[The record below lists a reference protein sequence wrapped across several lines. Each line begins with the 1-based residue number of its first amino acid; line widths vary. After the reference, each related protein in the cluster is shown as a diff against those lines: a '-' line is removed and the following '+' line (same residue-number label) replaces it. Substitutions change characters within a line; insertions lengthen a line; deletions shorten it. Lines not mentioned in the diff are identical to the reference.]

1 MIPTTRPMRRAGALC
16 SLLCLVALSIAAPSA
31 AFQAEDGDKPAL
43 DAVRLMDAAKER
55 LVVGDTTAAIARA
68 LLAREL
74 DPDIELPPIL
84 IERALMAQPVEG
96 VPQGPD
102 EQALFDLRNTVSD
115 LQRQVQD
122 QSRTLEDVE
131 RDLRDDERAEPVVQR
146 LEREIGD
153 LERQVDRLS
162 RDLSRLQRQVDR
174 LR

>member
-1 MIPTTRPMRRAGALC
+1 MTTNRPLLQRAGALGA
-16 SLLCLVALSIAAPSA
+16 LLVLVCLAIAAPSA
-31 AFQAEDGDKPAL
+31 AYQNEADDASL

-74 DPDIELPPIL
+74 DPDIELPPVL

-115 LQRQVQD
+115 LQRRVQD

-153 LERQVDRLS
+153 LEREVDRLS
-162 RDLSRLQRQVDR
+162 RDLARLQRQVDR

>member
-1 MIPTTRPMRRAGALC
+1 MTLRTPHRLRLGA
-16 SLLCLVALSIAAPSA
+16 LLCLAALAVAAPSA
-31 AFQAEDGDKPAL
+31 AWQDEVEDDPAL
-43 DAVRLMDAAKER
+43 DAVRLMDAARER

-74 DPDIELPPIL
+74 DPEVEMPPIL

-96 VPQGPD
+96 VPKGPT
-102 EQALFDLRNTVSD
+102 EQALFDLRNAVSD
-115 LQRQVQD
+115 LERQVRE
-122 QSRTLEDVE
+122 QSRTLEGVE

-153 LERQVDRLS
+153 LTRRIDRME
-162 RDLSRLQRQVDR
+162 RDLARLQREVDR